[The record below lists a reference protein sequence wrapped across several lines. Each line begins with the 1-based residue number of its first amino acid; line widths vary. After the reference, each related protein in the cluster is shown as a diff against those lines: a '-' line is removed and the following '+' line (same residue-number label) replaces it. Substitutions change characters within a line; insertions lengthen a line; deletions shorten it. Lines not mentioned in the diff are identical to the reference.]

1 MREFLKELRQRKVFT
16 VGAGYVVLSWLVLQV
31 AATVFPIFDAPG
43 WVLKVV
49 TVIMVLGF
57 PVALLLAWAY
67 DLTPRGMVR
76 ADVDNGAR
84 KPRANQPL
92 PAAAPAEQPGN
103 AIDLPSGPSIA
114 VIPFR
119 NLSGDSSQ
127 DLFAEALSSDIVTG
141 LTRSSHLFVLSTG
154 AAAKLGPDEPDLA
167 RAGRSL
173 GVSYLLSGTVQKAGE
188 TLRVSAQLTDVA
200 NKVQMWSQKYDRELN
215 AETLF
220 AVQDD
225 IREQIVATLSDLH
238 GVIYA
243 TQSKRNVHRPTA
255 SLNAYECLTVAL
267 AYDKHLSP
275 EYHLRARESLERA
288 VELDP
293 KFDEAWSHLSW
304 IYTDEQIFGFNPL
317 PNPMERALA
326 AARKAIELNPDN
338 NHSHWLLSRV
348 HYFMGHRDLF
358 LAEAQRALELNS
370 SDGTTLGLLGL
381 YIAFA
386 GEWARG
392 MDMLSKAKLLNPN
405 HPDYYY
411 TAFGIAAFVKDD
423 HAAALE
429 QLHKANLPGWLPHQ
443 SFLIASYAALGRTED
458 ARRQLTQVQQLLP
471 GLTLDGAAA
480 QLDMYFPFQPDLVR
494 KLVGALESVGL
505 QTADTPA

>member
-1 MREFLKELRQRKVFT
+1 
-16 VGAGYVVLSWLVLQV
+16 
-31 AATVFPIFDAPG
+31 
-43 WVLKVV
+43 
-49 TVIMVLGF
+49 
-57 PVALLLAWAY
+57 
-67 DLTPRGMVR
+67 
-76 ADVDNGAR
+76 
-84 KPRANQPL
+84 
-92 PAAAPAEQPGN
+92 
-103 AIDLPSGPSIA
+103 
-114 VIPFR
+114 
-119 NLSGDSSQ
+119 
-127 DLFAEALSSDIVTG
+127 
-141 LTRSSHLFVLSTG
+141 
-154 AAAKLGPDEPDLA
+154 
-167 RAGRSL
+167 
-173 GVSYLLSGTVQKAGE
+173 
-188 TLRVSAQLTDVA
+188 
-200 NKVQMWSQKYDRELN
+200 
-215 AETLF
+215 
-220 AVQDD
+220 
-225 IREQIVATLSDLH
+225 
-238 GVIYA
+238 
-243 TQSKRNVHRPTA
+243 
-255 SLNAYECLTVAL
+255 VAL

>member
-1 MREFLKELRQRKVFT
+1 MRNFFRELRQRKVFT
-16 VGAGYVVLSWLVLQV
+16 VAAAYVVVAWLLLQV
-31 AATVFPIFDAPG
+31 AATVLPIFDTPA
-43 WVLKVV
+43 WVLKAV
-49 TVIMVLGF
+49 TVLLALGF
-57 PVALLLAWAY
+57 PVAVLLAWAY
-67 DLTPRGMVR
+67 DVTPHGVVR
-76 ADVDNGAR
+76 ADAADKAVVGAETGT
-84 KPRANQPL
+84 P
-92 PAAAPAEQPGN
+92 AAPAPSSQSDATIE
-103 AIDLPSGPSIA
+103 LPSGPSIA

-119 NLSGDSSQ
+119 NLSGDGSQ
-127 DLFAEALSSDIVTG
+127 DPFAEALTGDIITG
-141 LTRSSHLFVLSTG
+141 LTRSSHLFVLSAG
-154 AAAKLGPDEPDLA
+154 ATEGLGPGEQDMA
-167 RAGRSL
+167 RAGQSL

-200 NKVQMWSQKYDRELN
+200 NKVQTWSQKYDRELS

-243 TQSKRNVHRPTA
+243 TQSKKNVHRPTA

-275 EYHLRARESLERA
+275 DYHLRARESLERA

-293 KFDEAWSHLSW
+293 NFDEAWSHLSW
-304 IYTDEQIFGFNPL
+304 IYTDERIFGFNPL

-338 NHSHWLLSRV
+338 YHSHWLLSRV

-358 LAEAQRALELNS
+358 LAEAQRALDLNS

-386 GEWARG
+386 GEWDRG
-392 MDMLSKAKLLNPN
+392 MDMVSKAKLLNPN

-411 TAFGIAAFVKDD
+411 SALGIGAFVKGN
-423 HAAALE
+423 HATALE

-443 SFLIASYAALGRTED
+443 SFLIASYAALERMED
-458 ARRQLTQVQQLLP
+458 ARRQLAQLRQLLP
-471 GLTLDGAAA
+471 DLNLDSAVA
-480 QLDMYFPFQPDLVR
+480 QLNMFFPFQPGLVR
-494 KLVGALESVGL
+494 ELAGALKNVGL
-505 QTADTPA
+505 AAADAPA

>member
-1 MREFLKELRQRKVFT
+1 MRNFFRELRQRKVFT
-16 VGAGYVVLSWLVLQV
+16 VAAAYVVIAWLLLQV
-31 AATVFPIFDAPG
+31 AATVLPIFDTPA
-43 WVLKVV
+43 WVLKAV
-49 TVIMVLGF
+49 TVLLALGF
-57 PVALLLAWAY
+57 PVAVLLAWAY
-67 DLTPRGMVR
+67 ELTPQGVVKTI
-76 ADVDNGAR
+76 AANGAVE
-84 KPRANQPL
+84 A
-92 PAAAPAEQPGN
+92 AETGAHAAPSLESDA
-103 AIDLPSGPSIA
+103 AIELPSGPSIA

-119 NLSGDSSQ
+119 NLSGDASQ
-127 DLFAEALSSDIVTG
+127 DLFADALTGDIVTG
-141 LTRSSHLFVLSTG
+141 LTRSSHLFVLSAG
-154 AAAKLGPDEPDLA
+154 APAGLGQGEQDLA
-167 RAGRSL
+167 RAGQSL

-200 NKVQMWSQKYDRELN
+200 NQVQMWSQKYDRELS

-243 TQSKRNVHRPTA
+243 TQSKKNVHRPTA

-275 EYHLRARESLERA
+275 DYHLRARESLERA
-288 VELDP
+288 IELDP
-293 KFDEAWSHLSW
+293 NFDEAWSHLSW
-304 IYTDEQIFGFNPL
+304 IYTDELIFEFNPL

-338 NHSHWLLSRV
+338 YHSRWLLSRV

-386 GEWARG
+386 GEWKRG
-392 MDMLSKAKLLNPN
+392 MDMVSKAKLLNPN

-411 TAFGIAAFVKDD
+411 TAFGIAAFVKGDP
-423 HAAALE
+423 AAALE
-429 QLHKANLPGWLPHQ
+429 QLHKANLPGWIPHQ

-458 ARRQLTQVQQLLP
+458 ARRQLAHVGQLLP
-471 GLTLDGAAA
+471 DLTLDSAAA
-480 QLDMYFPFQPDLVR
+480 QLNMFFPFQPELVQ

-505 QTADTPA
+505 PAEDAPA